1 MPEKKDNTALL
12 AVGGLAAVGTLGYFF
27 WYAPRVAAR
36 RQIEATMLANAKKAQ
51 ASGAPNWKD
60 QLSSAACIAAAA
72 YYSVPPSISGPLC
85 RKYAPGLVRRAVSDA
100 YTTTKGGVIGTVHGV
115 ESAAGSIGGAAL
127 GVGKSIGN
135 VFSKIF

>member
-1 MPEKKDNTALL
+1 
-12 AVGGLAAVGTLGYFF
+12 
-27 WYAPRVAAR
+27 
-36 RQIEATMLANAKKAQ
+36 
-51 ASGAPNWKD
+51 
-60 QLSSAACIAAAA
+60 
-72 YYSVPPSISGPLC
+72 VPPSISGPLC

-127 GVGKSIGN
+127 GVGKSVAAPFVSVGKSIGN